1 MTISMMFILL
11 YCVTGLSQSENI
23 HDVHLLCC
31 VTGLSQS
38 DHIHDVHFT
47 VLCYRT
53 EPK

>member
-23 HDVHLLCC
+23 HDVCLLYC

-38 DHIHDVHFT
+38 DNIHDVHLSI
-47 VLCYRT
+47 VLQD
-53 EPK
+53 